1 MEMMRMDYR
10 MLMEAVKA
18 ARKKKSGDDIDW
30 DKFFKDMDKRKARE
44 RKAAGAAAVSSRKLF
59 PWTDRGS
66 YWWHPTKEVI
76 RMSEFHVKKVVQSPE
91 IFGVTKAQ
99 VDKAILD
106 HARKIYE
113 YDALPTGDDA
123 RRIIANIRSDV
134 ETRATDVIHEVL
146 ALAFAKD
153 WCRVAITASI
163 ITIAGRKRAIVKAL
177 EEYRQSGSMQGNDFG
192 LDIMKDDGTEMIKT
206 MVRRT
211 GEVDR
216 VIDSLR

>member
-1 MEMMRMDYR
+1 MMRMDYR

-18 ARKKKSGDDIDW
+18 ARKKKSGGDDIDW
-30 DKFFKDMDKRKARE
+30 DKFFRDMDKRKARE
-44 RKAAGAAAVSSRKLF
+44 RKAAGAAAVSSRKPF
-59 PWTDRGS
+59 PWTQRGS
-66 YWWHPTKEVI
+66 YWWHPTKDVI
-76 RMSEFHVKKVVQSPE
+76 PMREFHVRRVVESPQT
-91 IFGVTKAQ
+91 FGLTAAQ
-99 VDKAILD
+99 VDKAIL
-106 HARKIYE
+106 ASAG
-113 YDALPTGDDA
+113 YDQPKPEVAKN
-123 RRIIANIRSDV
+123 IIASIRAKVMVGSI
-134 ETRATDVIHEVL
+134 DVIHEVL

-153 WCRVAITASI
+153 WCRVGIQSSI

-177 EEYRQSGSMQGNDFG
+177 EEYRKSGSVQGNDFG

>member
-1 MEMMRMDYR
+1 MDYR

-30 DKFFKDMDKRKARE
+30 DKFFRDMDKRKARE
-44 RKAAGAAAVSSRKLF
+44 RKAAGAAAVSSRKPF
-59 PWTDRGS
+59 PWTQRGS
-66 YWWHPTKEVI
+66 YWWHPTKDVI
-76 RMSEFHVKKVVQSPE
+76 PMREYHVRRVVESPQT
-91 IFGVTKAQ
+91 FGLTAAQ
-99 VDKAILD
+99 VDKAIL
-106 HARKIYE
+106 ASAG
-113 YDALPTGDDA
+113 YDQPKPEVAKN
-123 RRIIANIRSDV
+123 IIASIRAKVMVGSI
-134 ETRATDVIHEVL
+134 DVIHEVL

-192 LDIMKDDGTEMIKT
+192 LDIMKDDGSEIVKT

-216 VIDSLR
+216 VIGSLR

>member
-1 MEMMRMDYR
+1 MTMYYDD
-10 MLMEAVKA
+10 LMEAVKA

-30 DKFFKDMDKRKARE
+30 DKFFRDMDKRKARE
-44 RKAAGAAAVSSRKLF
+44 RKAAGAAAVSGRKPF
-59 PWTDRGS
+59 GWTDRGS
-66 YWWHPTKEVI
+66 YWWHPTKDVI
-76 RMSEFHVKKVVQSPE
+76 RMSEFHVKRVVRSPE
-91 IFGVTKAQ
+91 IFGLTKAQ

-123 RRIIANIRSDV
+123 RRIIGNIRSDV

-153 WCRVAITASI
+153 WCRVAITSSL
-163 ITIAGRKRAIVKAL
+163 ITIAGRKRAIVRAL

-192 LDIMKDDGTEMIKT
+192 LDIMKDDGTQMVKT

-211 GEVDR
+211 GEIDR